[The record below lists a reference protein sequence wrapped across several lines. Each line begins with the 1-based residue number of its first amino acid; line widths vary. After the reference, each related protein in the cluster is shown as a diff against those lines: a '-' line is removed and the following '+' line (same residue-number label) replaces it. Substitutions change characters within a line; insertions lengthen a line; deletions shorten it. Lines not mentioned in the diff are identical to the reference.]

1 MAKKCPPGKYYCF
14 TDKKCKKIPRGYHIG
29 ARGYLARD
37 TKDDDSETKKNGNGS
52 SNGNGNGGNGAGN
65 GNGGSGGN
73 GGGNGGGG
81 MGESIVYEA
90 SNPRIPRKKGQP
102 AKSKKHSDLYTD
114 EDPKGT
120 IHGLGFKDVAKAKAS
135 VSKIRNSSRSHAHKI
150 QAAVAMEQRAREM
163 GKTSEA
169 AVYRKYINAMK
180 KKTKRMNEAAN
191 PAQQAAIAI
200 DMKKKGKKPKSMKE
214 GMYNHTDVGLIT
226 NAVVELEDGLKTL
239 KSITYDSVDQLMQ
252 GIAKRND
259 ITPTLLHNQFKA
271 KHFTIPDDWAIRYRM
286 NKMKGIEEA
295 TMTSA
300 QKRKDTMLKKKY
312 DKSDMKKS
320 MQKQYGKE
328 EGKKVYFATIRKQAM
343 SEMNNK
349 EMLDKM
355 GVKLNSKGMP
365 DLEAAADNPEAQK
378 AKNNPEVKD
387 AEKKIGDA
395 IQKGMSKI
403 KIKEE
408 SQDGMLARVRKAQ
421 NKLQNKEMGIKSSK
435 PIEKP
440 KLKKPENKFTNDE
453 PKPENKFST
462 ESLDDKYNVSEEGLR
477 DWFGKSS
484 GTTKSGRKVRGW
496 VQVGGKY
503 DGKPCARQPG
513 QKSTP
518 KCVSSSKRRSMSK
531 SERDSAARRKR
542 AADPNQPQKSG
553 AAKPT
558 NVSTDPKKK
567 MKESF
572 VNEAKDKKGKGS
584 GTKDA
589 CYHKVKSRYSVWPS
603 AYASGA
609 LVKCRKVG
617 AANWGN
623 KSKNEGFSPMQ
634 VAALEAAGMVEIK
647 EGQKCWKGYEKKG
660 TKMMFGKRYNNCV
673 KKKATKE
680 EVEIQEMGNPS
691 MDINPDKFKKVQKQ
705 AKIRKVAENPGTK
718 GEGQAAK
725 NVIKDKTELPK
736 LESYAPVT
744 EGVMELI
751 RAKKEE
757 KKKSKPSVSKYVSQ
771 RDAGKLAK
779 KAMSKKDQEKV
790 NFLEPEETNESKT
803 RLVKNGHT
811 YKVILTWRGK
821 TYMVQM
827 FVPSVSRPTRQQ
839 VEKEVQKIYPDAKL
853 MSFLPKDLEPGEPTV
868 MMGEEKHERDEYG
881 DMVGGPKISKKQ
893 KAKNLAKNEKD
904 EDHTT
909 TTSEETI
916 SEISPANPTRIKQP
930 NPYSI
935 GNKLKM
941 VIKGIAEKERS
952 KAGVTKEET
961 ISEDDMKGMSVK
973 SGHKRPTKSGAGM
986 TAKGVAAYRRRNPGS
1001 KLKTAVTGKVK
1012 KGSKDAKRRKSYCA
1026 RSAGQMKKFPKA
1038 AKDPNSRL
1046 RQARRRWKC

>member
-14 TDKKCKKIPRGYHIG
+14 DDKKCKKIPRGYHIG

-37 TKDDDSETKKNGNGS
+37 TKDDDNETKKNGNGN
-52 SNGNGNGGNGAGN
+52 SNGNGNGGNGSGN

-73 GGGNGGGG
+73 GGGNGSGGV
-81 MGESIVYEA
+81 GESIIYEK
-90 SNPRIPRKKGQP
+90 SNPRIPRKAGQP

-169 AVYRKYINAMK
+169 AIYRKYINAMK
-180 KKTKRMNEAAN
+180 KKTKRMNEEKMT
-191 PAQQAAIAI
+191 PA
-200 DMKKKGKKPKSMKE
+200 E
-214 GMYNHTDVGLIT
+214 
-226 NAVVELEDGLKTL
+226 
-239 KSITYDSVDQLMQ
+239 
-252 GIAKRND
+252 
-259 ITPTLLHNQFKA
+259 
-271 KHFTIPDDWAIRYRM
+271 
-286 NKMKGIEEA
+286 
-295 TMTSA
+295 
-300 QKRKDTMLKKKY
+300 KRKDTMLKKKY

-343 SEMNNK
+343 GEMAGLHLPKTGTFIDQAN
-349 EMLDKM
+349 
-355 GVKLNSKGMP
+355 
-365 DLEAAADNPEAQK
+365 ANPTIAVPQGIE
-378 AKNNPEVKD
+378 NYS
-387 AEKKIGDA
+387 KIGDSLSTKKKKPTVTKKVTTGVRTA
-395 IQKGMSKI
+395 GV
-403 KIKEE
+403 KEE
-408 SQDGMLARVRKAQ
+408 YITELSPSTLGSYIKKAKISLRNASADLAGGVTRTGTPFTQLRKIRKRSQGIDRATDKLVDYKSQRKS
-421 NKLQNKEMGIKSSK
+421 EMGIVKNETGIK
-435 PIEKP
+435 GANVIDARGRFG
-440 KLKKPENKFTNDE
+440 KKNEE
-453 PKPENKFST
+453 Y
-462 ESLDDKYNVSEEGLR
+462 DKYNVSEEGLR

-567 MKESF
+567 MSENYF
-572 VNEAKDKKGKGS
+572 NEAKDKKGKGS

-634 VAALEAAGMVEIK
+634 VAALETAGMIEIK

-680 EVEIQEMGNPS
+680 EVEYTN
-691 MDINPDKFKKVQKQ
+691 
-705 AKIRKVAENPGTK
+705 
-718 GEGQAAK
+718 
-725 NVIKDKTELPK
+725 
-736 LESYAPVT
+736 
-744 EGVMELI
+744 EGVEFL
-751 RAKKEE
+751 KKEKE
-757 KKKSKPSVSKYVSQ
+757 KKKSSSEYINQ
-771 RDAGKLAK
+771 
-779 KAMSKKDQEKV
+779 
-790 NFLEPEETNESKT
+790 NESKT

-811 YKVILTWRGK
+811 YKVVLTWRGK

-827 FVPSVSRPTRQQ
+827 FVPSVSRPTRQE
-839 VEKEVQKIYPDAKL
+839 VEKEVQKLYPDAKV
-853 MSFLPKDLEPGEPTV
+853 MSFLPRDLEPGEPTV
-868 MMGEEKHERDEYG
+868 MMGEEN
-881 DMVGGPKISKKQ
+881 I
-893 KAKNLAKNEKD
+893 
-904 EDHTT
+904 
-909 TTSEETI
+909 I
-916 SEISPANPTRIKQP
+916 
-930 NPYSI
+930 
-935 GNKLKM
+935 
-941 VIKGIAEKERS
+941 
-952 KAGVTKEET
+952 
-961 ISEDDMKGMSVK
+961 EDDMKGMSVK

>member
-29 ARGYLARD
+29 ARGYLARGD
-37 TKDDDSETKKNGNGS
+37 NRSDSGNGNGNGNGNGS
-52 SNGNGNGGNGAGN
+52 SNGNGNGGNGSGN

-81 MGESIVYEA
+81 MGESIIYEK
-90 SNPRIPRKKGQP
+90 SNPRIPRKPGQP

-200 DMKKKGKKPKSMKE
+200 DMKKKGKKPKNIKE
-214 GMYNHTDVGLIT
+214 SVGLIT
-226 NAVVELEDGLKTL
+226 NAVTELEDGLKTL
-239 KSITYDSVDQLMQ
+239 SAITYDSVDQLMQ
-252 GIAKRND
+252 GIAKRNN
-259 ITPTLLHNQFKA
+259 ISPTLLHNQFKA
-271 KHFTIPDDWAIRYRM
+271 KHLTIPDDWAIRYRM

-295 TMTSA
+295 KMTSA

-320 MQKQYGKE
+320 MQDQYGKE

-343 SEMNNK
+343 
-349 EMLDKM
+349 
-355 GVKLNSKGMP
+355 
-365 DLEAAADNPEAQK
+365 
-378 AKNNPEVKD
+378 
-387 AEKKIGDA
+387 
-395 IQKGMSKI
+395 
-403 KIKEE
+403 
-408 SQDGMLARVRKAQ
+408 
-421 NKLQNKEMGIKSSK
+421 
-435 PIEKP
+435 
-440 KLKKPENKFTNDE
+440 
-453 PKPENKFST
+453 
-462 ESLDDKYNVSEEGLR
+462 SEEGLR

-567 MKESF
+567 MKEQFEKGKNFSQFRDQLNEIDQKGLGFKALNTALNVAKFAKNRIGSLFTKKTPKIDAGTFQKVQNKSMLNKAKKYSQGEYPKIGGGNRPTLNTSKGDTPVKTEVSDTMKRGIDKMFKDTKNPIKKVKKNINKDPFEGDTTPKNLNNEF
-572 VNEAKDKKGKGS
+572 VIEAKDKKGKGS

-634 VAALEAAGMVEIK
+634 VAALEAAGMIEIK
-647 EGQKCWKGYEKKG
+647 EGKKCWKGYKKAG
-660 TKMMFGKRYNNCV
+660 TQKLFGKTYNRCV
-673 KKKATKE
+673 KAGDE
-680 EVEIQEMGNPS
+680 LNHDGDQLQEMNP
-691 MDINPDKFKKVQKQ
+691 PKTQKKVK
-705 AKIRKVAENPGTK
+705 E
-718 GEGQAAK
+718 
-725 NVIKDKTELPK
+725 PK
-736 LESYAPVT
+736 LPLNKQMFDQQAESYAKVT
-744 EGVMELI
+744 EGVTFLKRE
-751 RAKKEE
+751 KE
-757 KKKSKPSVSKYVSQ
+757 KKKSKSEYLTQ

-779 KAMSKKDQEKV
+779 RKMAKKDQEKV
-790 NFLEPEETNESKT
+790 NFLEPEETNESKI

-811 YKVILTWRGK
+811 YKVVLTWRGK

-839 VEKEVQKIYPDAKL
+839 IEKEVQKLYPDAKVL
-853 MSFLPKDLEPGEPTV
+853 SFLPRDLEPGEPTV

-881 DMVGGPKISKKQ
+881 DPVGGPKISKKE
-893 KAKNLAKNEKD
+893 KEKNLKKNEKD

-909 TTSEETI
+909 TTAEE
-916 SEISPANPTRIKQP
+916 
-930 NPYSI
+930 Y
-935 GNKLKM
+935 
-941 VIKGIAEKERS
+941 
-952 KAGVTKEET
+952 VT
-961 ISEDDMKGMSVK
+961 EDDMKGMSVK

-986 TAKGVAAYRRRNPGS
+986 TQKGVEAYRRRNPGS